1 MSTNRNIIIDLE
13 RMKGEKINNISHYN
27 NAVQRQ
33 IIQNQQKMYILKYK
47 NEVQNKYQSKFYGIK
62 TYNCNC

>member
-1 MSTNRNIIIDLE
+1 MNHRNILIDLE

-33 IIQNQQKMYILKYK
+33 IIQNQQKMFIMRHNNTLK
-47 NEVQNKYQSKFYGIK
+47 NIQPSYGGK
-62 TYNCNC
+62 HYDCNC